1 MDASM
6 NPPTCF
12 ITIGHAHAGD
22 NAGASYEGCQEVA
35 LVRVYVAALQVRLLT
50 LGWRVEIGD
59 KNRYSADKARAD
71 EIGAHVYINAHL
83 NAGMSGR
90 RSQRGEIF
98 YDYRSAERDGHPLAA
113 EVARQLDLAT
123 INMPVNLY
131 KTVPKACRP
140 DTNGVP
146 RDGDYSEAYSCIAGV
161 RAVAICTEPFFI
173 DGGGRDYLRLP
184 SGLAQIGTAIADGV
198 HAWYTARGGA

>member
-1 MDASM
+1 MDTNM

-12 ITIGHAHAGD
+12 VTIGHAHAGD

-35 LVRVYVAALQVRLLT
+35 LVRIYVAALQVRLLT
-50 LGWRVEIGD
+50 LGWRVEVGD
-59 KNRYSADKARAD
+59 KSRYSADKARAD
-71 EIGAHVYINAHL
+71 EIGAAVYLNCHL

-90 RSQRGEIF
+90 ASQRGEIF
-98 YDYRSAERDGHPLAA
+98 YDYRSAAKNGPALAA

-123 INMPVNLY
+123 LNMPVNLY
-131 KTVPKACRP
+131 STIAKSCRP

-146 RDGDYSEAYSCIAGV
+146 RDGDYSEAYGCIAGV
-161 RAVAICTEPFFI
+161 RAVAICTEPFFL

-198 HAWYTARGGA
+198 HAWYTARGA